1 MLNRTLIDRKTNIRI
16 SDRAPSDYMKDI
28 RDALGA
34 AKFQELLESH
44 LLPAD
49 SDAPLWSDD
58 FDGFLNW
65 RQEAIWRAIKKVTG
79 AVERTELFS
88 EEASA

>member
-1 MLNRTLIDRKTNIRI
+1 MNRTLIDRKTNIRI
-16 SDRAPSDYMKDI
+16 SARAPSDYMKDI
-28 RDALGA
+28 RDALGV

-49 SDAPLWSDD
+49 SDSPLWSDD
-58 FDGFLNW
+58 FDSFLDW
-65 RQEAIWRAIKKVTG
+65 RQEAIWREIKEVTG
-79 AVERTELFS
+79 AVERAELLS